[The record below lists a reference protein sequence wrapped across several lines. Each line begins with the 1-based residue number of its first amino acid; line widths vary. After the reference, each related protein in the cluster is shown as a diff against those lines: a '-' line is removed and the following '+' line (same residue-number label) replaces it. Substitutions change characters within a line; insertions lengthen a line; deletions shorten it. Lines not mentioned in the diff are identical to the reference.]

1 MIKLLSAPIRKLLK
15 FPLVQFAIVVFLI
28 LVMQAADEQTML
40 GKVFNALDKIVDDS
54 VRTTSAI
61 FTVKSFTKSWLTFG
75 FMIGYVYLAIWLI
88 LSLARTAMRLLL
100 DFAGRRNIFWLRS
113 AIARDRGIDAYRAW
127 LPLEKIRPTQVRQQ
141 EWEETYAWPR
151 DNKPPYPPLPQ
162 RVLRTIAAY
171 LGAFFILI
179 VLLQVLTPLPA
190 LAWLVDALK
199 RMAGF

>member
-1 MIKLLSAPIRKLLK
+1 MIKLLSAPIRKLLR
-15 FPLVQFAIVVFLI
+15 FPLVQFGIVVFLI
-28 LVMQAADEQTML
+28 LVMQAADEQTAL
-40 GKVFNALDKIVDDS
+40 GQIFNALDKIVDDS
-54 VRTTSAI
+54 VRTTSAV

-75 FMIGYVYLAIWLI
+75 FMIGYVYLACWLI
-88 LSLARTAMRLLL
+88 LSLARTAIRLLV
-100 DFAGRRNIFWLRS
+100 DFAGRKNVFWLRNV
-113 AIARDRGIDAYRAW
+113 IARERGIDAYRAW

-171 LGAFFILI
+171 LGVFLILI

-190 LAWLVDALK
+190 LSWLVAVLK
-199 RMAGF
+199 RATGF

>member
-1 MIKLLSAPIRKLLK
+1 
-15 FPLVQFAIVVFLI
+15 
-28 LVMQAADEQTML
+28 VMQAADEQTAL

-88 LSLARTAMRLLL
+88 FSLMRTAMRLLL

-113 AIARDRGIDAYRAW
+113 TIARDRGIEAYRAW

-162 RVLRTIAAY
+162 RALRTIAAY
-171 LGAFFILI
+171 LGAFLILI
-179 VLLQVLTPLPA
+179 VLLQVFTPLPA

-199 RMAGF
+199 RTAGF

>member
-1 MIKLLSAPIRKLLK
+1 MIKLLSAPIRKLLR

-28 LVMQAADEQTML
+28 LVMQAADEQTAL

-88 LSLARTAMRLLL
+88 FSLMRTAMRLLL

-113 AIARDRGIDAYRAW
+113 TIARDRGIEAYRAW

-162 RVLRTIAAY
+162 RALRTIAAY
-171 LGAFFILI
+171 LGAFLILI
-179 VLLQVLTPLPA
+179 VLLQVFTPLPA

-199 RMAGF
+199 RTAGF